1 MAKRNRRGEIARLL
15 AQRER
20 QGLTYRELSE
30 RSGVAA
36 HTLSWWAWKLR
47 REAAESTPAFVEVE
61 LPAGEPGSAFEVEL
75 PGGVVLRVP
84 PDFDASAL
92 RRLLGVFRA
101 C

>member
-1 MAKRNRRGEIARLL
+1 MAKRNRREEIARLL

-20 QGLTYRELSE
+20 RGLTYRELSE

-36 HTLSWWAWKLR
+36 QTLSWWAWKLR
-47 REAAESTPAFVEVE
+47 REATESPPAFVEVE
-61 LPAGEPGSAFEVEL
+61 LPVDEPGPAFEVEA
-75 PGGVVLRVP
+75 PGGFVLRVP

-92 RRLLGVFRA
+92 RRLLEVLAA